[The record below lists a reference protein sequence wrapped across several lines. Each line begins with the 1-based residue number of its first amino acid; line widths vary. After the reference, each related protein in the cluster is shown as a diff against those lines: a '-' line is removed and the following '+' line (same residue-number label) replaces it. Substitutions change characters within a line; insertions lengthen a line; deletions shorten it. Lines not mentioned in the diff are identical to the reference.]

1 MKGLFDQFGQEFM
14 DLLNEF
20 KFPLE
25 NPILTF
31 SILLLIILVS
41 PIILRRFRIP
51 ALIGLIISG
60 VIIGPH
66 GINMISEGVSA
77 KSGFVGMF
85 ATFGLLYI
93 MFMAGLELDMQ
104 EFKRY
109 RNKSITFGALTF
121 FIPLLLGY
129 PICRY
134 ALELNQMAS
143 LLTASMFATHTL
155 VAYPIVS
162 KYGISK
168 MEAVAIA
175 IGGTILTD
183 TAVLIIL
190 AVISGSDH
198 GVINAN
204 VLIHL
209 GVTLTIFSIIMFWL
223 VPKIARWFFSKLE
236 SEKSSHYIFV
246 LAILFFAAFLAEAA
260 GIEAIIGAFVA
271 GLVLNR
277 LIPHSSTLMNR
288 IEFIGNALFIPFFL
302 IKIGMVVDVRALYT
316 DPWAWAVAG
325 ILTSF
330 AIFSKFLAAWLTQVL
345 FRMKSTERQVIFG
358 LSTAHAAATL
368 AVIRVGYDMH
378 LLSIDIVNGT
388 VILILITSM
397 TASFV
402 TESAGKKLLIDQAKN
417 EPLEGPALR
426 SQHLMVAANELI
438 GNEKLLDFS
447 ILITDK
453 KVINPISVVSV
464 LENDEEA
471 EMRIRR
477 SRKHMDDFIRHF
489 SGGEM
494 SVQAM
499 ATIDHNFSSGVA
511 RVSKELVADIVL
523 INDNS
528 SLNLLKRLVGDDRD
542 HLLDVCE
549 KSVFFCQFNQ
559 PFTTYRTIALVCP
572 PFAELEL
579 SFNQWME
586 RVFRTAK
593 ELNSSIEVYANQD
606 TFEKIEAYK
615 TFRKFSA
622 SLKHLAIEDPEETL
636 RLLENKQEN
645 SLLVSVFARK
655 GSVSSFLG
663 MDLLPQRMERQLD
676 KMDRIFVYPAQQPI
690 DSAFGSYDDI
700 NAGPLTAITR
710 LSKGVG
716 DIFRK
721 TEDDKTESVDE
732 TDDTKLK

>member
-593 ELNSSIEVYANQD
+593 ELNSAIVVYANQD

-622 SLKHLAIEDPEETL
+622 SLKHIAIEDPEETL
-636 RLLENKQEN
+636 RLLENKQEDA
-645 SLLVSVFARK
+645 LLVSVFARK

-676 KMDRIFVYPAQQPI
+676 KMDRIFIYPAQQPI

>member
-14 DLLNEF
+14 DLLKEF

-586 RVFRTAK
+586 RVFRIAK

-676 KMDRIFVYPAQQPI
+676 KMDRIFIYPAQQPI